1 MNDIL
6 ARVLPDLSIMVALG
20 GIGVIAIFYGATGGR
35 KTGGRKSRRITF
47 VVVGIVILLI
57 AAYLVAAY
65 LATGPGR
72 ALIQ

>member
-35 KTGGRKSRRITF
+35 KSRRITF

-57 AAYLVAAY
+57 SAYLVTAY
-65 LATGPGR
+65 LYTGPGR
-72 ALIQ
+72 TLIQSKAL